1 MSETPNAML
10 YKPKPVEINGVK
22 YKRRRLGFPD
32 EMKLVNMGFAALG
45 PLAEGADVENMS
57 ASDAFG
63 LFGAVLQDEDT
74 QLDLLE
80 FLGNALI
87 DFPLTPQDML
97 DGEKFP
103 MGSSMKILTSVLED
117 ADFEDFID
125 AIKRL
130 WKLRTRLGGKKKAK
144 KNPKKRTSNGK

>member
-1 MSETPNAML
+1 MSDTPNAML

-45 PLAEGADVENMS
+45 PLAEGADVES
-57 ASDAFG
+57 LPASEAFG
-63 LFGAVLQDEDT
+63 LFGAVLQDPET
-74 QLDLLE
+74 QLELLE

-87 DFPLTPQDML
+87 DFPLTPEEML

-103 MGSSMKILTSVLED
+103 MGSSMKILTSVMED
-117 ADFEDFID
+117 ADFEDFI
-125 AIKRL
+125 AAVKKL
-130 WKLRTRLGGKKKAK
+130 WKLRTKLGGKKKAK
-144 KNPKKRTSNGK
+144 KNTKKRTSSTK

>member
-10 YKPKPVEINGVK
+10 YQPKPVEINGTK

-32 EMKLVNMGFAALG
+32 EMKLVNMGIAALG
-45 PLAEGADVENMS
+45 PLAEGADVENMT

-63 LFGAVLQDEDT
+63 LFGAVLQDADT
-74 QLDLLE
+74 QLDLME
-80 FLGNALI
+80 FLGSALQ
-87 DFPLTPQDML
+87 DFPLTPEEML

-103 MGSSMKILTSVLED
+103 MGSAMKIVASVLED

-125 AIKRL
+125 AVKRL
-130 WKLRTRLGGKKKAK
+130 WKLRTKLGGKKKAK
-144 KNPKKRTSNGK
+144 MNPKKASRKK